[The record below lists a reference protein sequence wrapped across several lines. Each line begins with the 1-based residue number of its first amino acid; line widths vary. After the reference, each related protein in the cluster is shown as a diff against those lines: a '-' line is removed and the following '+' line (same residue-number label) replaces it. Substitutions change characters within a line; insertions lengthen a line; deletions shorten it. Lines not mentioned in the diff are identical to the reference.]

1 MEGLLA
7 GLFIFAMRVADMSLD
22 TLRMLFVMRGRKL
35 LAGAIGAV
43 QAAVFILAVSS
54 VLRGELTA
62 IKVIGYAGGFGAG
75 IILGMLAEERLAIGF
90 AMFRIYSPARGAAI
104 AAALREHGHAATEI
118 MAQGKDGAVTIVNC
132 AVTRKLI
139 PTVRALIDKVDPQA
153 FVTVDEVRPLAHGYF
168 RR

>member
-1 MEGLLA
+1 MEGLQA

-54 VLRGELTA
+54 VLRGELTPV
-62 IKVIGYAGGFGAG
+62 KVIGYAAGFGIG
-75 IILGMLAEERLAIGF
+75 IILGMFAEERLAIGF

-104 AAALREHGHAATEI
+104 AAALREHGHAATEF
-118 MAQGKDGAVTIVNC
+118 MAQGKDGTVTVVNC

-139 PTVRALIDKVDPQA
+139 PTVRALTDQVDPHA

-168 RR
+168 RH

>member
-104 AAALREHGHAATEI
+104 AAAQREHGHAATEI